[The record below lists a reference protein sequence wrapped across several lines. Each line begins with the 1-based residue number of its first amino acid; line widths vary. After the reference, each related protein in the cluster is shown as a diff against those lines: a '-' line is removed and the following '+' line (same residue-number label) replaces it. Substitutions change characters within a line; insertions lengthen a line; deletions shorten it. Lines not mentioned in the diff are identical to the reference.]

1 MATITKL
8 FSTGVLQS
16 AVELNEISYTSIKV
30 GPAGV
35 YAAQFDEVNLAAG
48 TAERRTST
56 GTYMVSGRFDE
67 YTLNAPAATGSIL
80 FNATP
85 TQWLSVPNNTAFD
98 QTGGFTIECWFRPT
112 STGTGYI
119 WAMLQHNFLTCK
131 WISGQF
137 QIDKSYVGFPT
148 GYAPVGRTYS
158 INTWHHIA
166 MSSNGSSGT
175 LFING
180 VVEATFTDAGGTV
193 ADGNPFYI
201 GQYQGQGQPTPQ
213 GYISNFRVVKGTAV
227 YTSAFTPPTTAL
239 TAITNTQLLLNT
251 TYDANFLKDNSTN
264 NFTVTNNGS
273 VTSVALAPF

>member
-1 MATITKL
+1 MPITL
-8 FSTGVLQS
+8 SNTSGTGNFTLVNNTNSGGFSMSKSS
-16 AVELNEISYTSIKV
+16 A
-30 GPAGV
+30 A
-35 YAAQFDEVNLAAG
+35 
-48 TAERRTST
+48 
-56 GTYMVSGRFDE
+56 VS
-67 YTLNAPAATGSIL
+67 NGSIL

-85 TQWLSVPNNTAFD
+85 TQWLSIPNNTAFD

-131 WISGQF
+131 WNGGQF
-137 QIDKSYVGFPT
+137 QIDKSYVGNPT
-148 GYAPVGRTYS
+148 GYTPQNRTYA
-158 INTWHHIA
+158 INNWYHIA
-166 MSSNGSSGT
+166 MSSNGTSGT

-180 VVEATFTDAGGTV
+180 VVEATFADAGGTV

-201 GQYQGQGQPTPQ
+201 GQYQGQGQQTPQ

-227 YTSAFTPPTTAL
+227 YTYNTPFTPPTSPL

-251 TYDANFLKDNSTN
+251 TNDANFLKDNSTN

-273 VTSVALAPF
+273 VTSSSLNPF

>member
-1 MATITKL
+1 MAITI
-8 FSTGVLQS
+8 
-16 AVELNEISYTSIKV
+16 
-30 GPAGV
+30 GPGINIGGGIAI
-35 YAAQFDEVNLAAG
+35 AT
-48 TAERRTST
+48 TA
-56 GTYMVSGRFDE
+56 
-67 YTLNAPAATGSIL
+67 APATSGSVL

-85 TQWLSVPNNTAFD
+85 TQWLSVPNNTAFV

-131 WISGQF
+131 WIGGQF

-148 GYAPVGRTYS
+148 GYTPQGRTYS
-158 INTWHHIA
+158 INNWYHIA
-166 MSSNGSSGT
+166 MSSNGTSGT

-193 ADGNPFYI
+193 ADNKPFYI
-201 GQYQGQGQPTPQ
+201 GQYQGQGQGTPQ

-227 YTSAFTPPTTAL
+227 YTSAFTPPTSPL
-239 TAITNTQLLLNT
+239 TAISGTQLLLNT
-251 TYDANFLKDNSTN
+251 TNDANLLTDSSSN

-273 VTSVALAPF
+273 VTGSTTNPFGL

>member
-1 MATITKL
+1 
-8 FSTGVLQS
+8 
-16 AVELNEISYTSIKV
+16 
-30 GPAGV
+30 
-35 YAAQFDEVNLAAG
+35 
-48 TAERRTST
+48 
-56 GTYMVSGRFDE
+56 
-67 YTLNAPAATGSIL
+67 
-80 FNATP
+80 
-85 TQWLSVPNNTAFD
+85 
-98 QTGGFTIECWFRPT
+98 
-112 STGTGYI
+112 
-119 WAMLQHNFLTCK
+119 
-131 WISGQF
+131 
-137 QIDKSYVGFPT
+137 
-148 GYAPVGRTYS
+148 
-158 INTWHHIA
+158 